1 MKESSIVPKEQLEN
15 IKNNLVSRRKFLKT
29 LGVGATAG
37 AGMLAMPKPA
47 AALIPTPG
55 KKPFIPPRDQ
65 RLFLKNVHTNEELD
79 IVFWSRGHYL
89 PGSLKQLNYF
99 LRDFRTGDVINIDPS
114 LLTAVSKF
122 YEILGTENPLQIV
135 SGYRS
140 PKTNRMLQRSGT
152 GVSKNSYHIKGMAM
166 DISIPTFRLSHLRNV
181 AKSLKVG
188 GVGYYPKSH
197 FIHMDTGPVRYW

>member
-1 MKESSIVPKEQLEN
+1 MKNRSIAPSEQHQTITTNPL
-15 IKNNLVSRRKFLKT
+15 SRRKFLGT
-29 LGVGATAG
+29 LGMGVGLG
-37 AGMLAMPKPA
+37 AGLLAMPKPA

-65 RLFLKNVHTNEELD
+65 RLYLKNMHTNEELD
-79 IVFWSRGHYL
+79 IIFWSRGHYL
-89 PGSLKQLNYF
+89 PGALKQLDYF
-99 LRDFRTGDVINIDPS
+99 LRDFRTGDVKHIDPN

-122 YEILGTENPLQIV
+122 YDVLGTDRPLQIV

-140 PKTNRMLQRSGT
+140 PKTNSMLYRTSN
-152 GVSKNSYHIKGMAM
+152 GVSKNSYHLKGMAV
-166 DISIPTFRLSHLRNV
+166 DISIPTIRLSRMRDV
-181 AKSLKVG
+181 ARSIKAG